1 MTVDDADDETRE
13 YRKSMS
19 SIVAYIRK
27 RRQVLRKKTQFN
39 PDEKF
44 IDIENVNNGD
54 FSLPSDKLEF
64 FYPASKNH
72 INWGYEK
79 DHMATAAAAD
89 KKYLKETFPV
99 KLPDVETYFE
109 EREKIALFDKFFPL
123 RFPALYYISIITKK
137 RHTHT
142 HKNLGQ
148 KYDAVQMF
156 YGGDKAGNLPQHYNR
171 YSISVLNDVDL
182 PEIVEK
188 LSWNINGVLQIY
200 IAAFCSTLGDA
211 NQTNEETGEITR
223 VETCKILYPNA
234 AGHVNE
240 QTEILSP
247 ENLETLKDQCEFA
260 NFTQKLSQQ
269 IRDDPIFSVSN
280 VRFNRL
286 LSYTINVNAF
296 PPGWIFK

>member
-27 RRQVLRKKTQFN
+27 RRQILRKKTQFN

-123 RFPALYYISIITKK
+123 RFPALYYISIITKQK
-137 RHTHT
+137 THT
-142 HKNLGQ
+142 HK
-148 KYDAVQMF
+148 KF
-156 YGGDKAGNLPQHYNR
+156 R
-171 YSISVLNDVDL
+171 
-182 PEIVEK
+182 
-188 LSWNINGVLQIY
+188 
-200 IAAFCSTLGDA
+200 T
-211 NQTNEETGEITR
+211 
-223 VETCKILYPNA
+223 KI
-234 AGHVNE
+234 
-240 QTEILSP
+240 
-247 ENLETLKDQCEFA
+247 
-260 NFTQKLSQQ
+260 
-269 IRDDPIFSVSN
+269 
-280 VRFNRL
+280 
-286 LSYTINVNAF
+286 
-296 PPGWIFK
+296 